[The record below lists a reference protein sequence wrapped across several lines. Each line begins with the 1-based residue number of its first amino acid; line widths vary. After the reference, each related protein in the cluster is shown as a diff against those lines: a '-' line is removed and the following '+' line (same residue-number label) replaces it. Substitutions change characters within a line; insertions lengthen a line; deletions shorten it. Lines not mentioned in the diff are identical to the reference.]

1 MLKLFAK
8 YTVLTILINFF
19 ILFSAKSEVI
29 KDYEIVGNDRIPN
42 ETILMFSNFKIG
54 DDIDENKINIIL
66 KNLYETNFF
75 QNVELKLKNEKLLI
89 LVKENP
95 LIQNI
100 DYNGIKSKKILEEIK
115 KGLNLKSRSS
125 YNQTLLAEDKNKIL
139 NTLQGLGYYFSN
151 IETSIETL
159 DDNKVNISYDI
170 DIGNKAK
177 LKKITFIGDKIY
189 KSSKLKNIIVSEEYK
204 FWKFISGRKYLKED
218 IISLDK
224 RLLRNFYLNKGF
236 YDVKINSSFAKLI
249 ENDEF
254 ELIFN
259 INANKKFFFGKLD
272 LNLPDDYDRENFSN
286 IEKLFSKIEGEPY
299 SLNSVRD
306 ILDEID
312 LIVLSDQ
319 FETINAVVNESFDFD
334 KINLEFTIK
343 ESNKFIVEKINI
355 FGNNITRENVIRNN
369 IILAEGDIYNDILTK
384 KSENNIK
391 SLNIFK
397 SVKANVKDGSEE
409 NSKIIEIEVEEKAT
423 GEIMAGAGVGT
434 GGGTISFGVKENNY
448 LGKGIKF
455 DSNLT
460 LDSESIKGQ
469 IAVNNPNYRNSDKS
483 VFFKIQ
489 SQETDR
495 LEAFGYKT
503 NKTGFSVGT
512 GFEYLNDL
520 NLGLETSTFYEDMET
535 DSSASSKQ
543 KSQAGT
549 YIDTFVGASFDYDKR
564 NQKFKTSKGFRSIYN
579 LDLPV
584 LSDTN
589 TLTNTYRYNFYTE
602 LFEDNIT
609 STSLMFKASNSLSN
623 DNIKLS
629 ERLFIPSRRLRGFE
643 NGKIGPKDGEDF
655 VGGNFISSLNFNS
668 TIPQL
673 FPNAQNFDFVF
684 FVDMANV
691 WGVDYDSS
699 LDEDNDVRSSIGIGV
714 DWLTVVGPM
723 NFSLAQPISKNS
735 GDITET
741 FRFNLGTTF

>member
-1 MLKLFAK
+1 MLKFFAK
-8 YTVLTILINFF
+8 YTFLAL
-19 ILFSAKSEVI
+19 LFNISIIFSGKSEIV
-29 KDYEIVGNDRIPN
+29 KDYDIKGNDRIPT

-54 DDIDENKINIIL
+54 DDLKENEINIIL

-75 QNVELKLKNEKLLI
+75 QNVELKLTNNKLSI
-89 LVKENP
+89 VVKENP

-100 DYNGIKSKKILEEIK
+100 DYNGVKSKKILEEIK
-115 KGLNLKSRSS
+115 KDLNLKSRSS

-139 NTLQGLGYYFSN
+139 GKLQSLGYYFSN

-170 DIGNKAK
+170 DIGKKAK
-177 LKKITFIGDKIY
+177 LKKISFIGNKIY

-224 RLLRNFYLNKGF
+224 RLLKNFYLNRGF

-249 ENDEF
+249 KNDEF

-259 INANKKFFFGKLD
+259 IDANKKFIFGKLN
-272 LNLPDDYDRENFSN
+272 LNLPNDYDQSNFSS
-286 IEKLFSKIEGEPY
+286 IEKLFNKIEGEPY

-319 FETINAVVNESFDFD
+319 FESINATVNESFESD
-334 KINLEFTIK
+334 KINLEFTIN
-343 ESNKFIVEKINI
+343 ETDKFIVEKINI

-369 IILAEGDIYNDILTK
+369 LLLAEGDIYNEILTK

-391 SLNIFK
+391 SLNIFRT
-397 SVKANVKDGSEE
+397 VKANVIDGSEL
-409 NSKIIEIEVEEKAT
+409 NTKVIEIEVEEKAT

-434 GGGTISFGVKENNY
+434 GGGTISFGIKENNY
-448 LGKGIKF
+448 LGKGMKF
-455 DSNLT
+455 DTNLI
-460 LDSESIKGQ
+460 LDSESVKGQ
-469 IAVNNPNYRNSDKS
+469 IMLNNPNYKNSDKS

-495 LEAFGYKT
+495 MESFGYKT

-512 GFEYLNDL
+512 EFEYFNDL

-535 DSSASSKQ
+535 DGTASAKQ

-549 YIDTFVGASFDYDKR
+549 YLDTFIGASFDYDKR

-579 LDLPV
+579 LDLPI
-584 LSDTN
+584 LSETN
-589 TLTNTYRYNFYTE
+589 TLTNTYRYNFYTD

-609 STSLMFKASNSLSN
+609 STNIMFKASNSLTN

-629 ERLFIPSRRLRGFE
+629 ERLFVPSRRLRGFE

-655 VGGNFISSLNFNS
+655 IGGNFMSSINFNS

-684 FVDMANV
+684 FVDVANV

-699 LDEDNDVRSSIGIGV
+699 LDENNDIRSSIGIGV
-714 DWLTVVGPM
+714 DWLTVIGPM

-735 GDITET
+735 GDVTET

>member
-1 MLKLFAK
+1 MLKFFAK
-8 YTVLTILINFF
+8 YTFLAL
-19 ILFSAKSEVI
+19 LFNISIIFSGKSEVV
-29 KDYEIVGNDRIPN
+29 KDYDIKGNDRIPT

-54 DDIDENKINIIL
+54 DDLKENEINIIL

-75 QNVELKLKNEKLLI
+75 QNVELKFTNNKLFI
-89 LVKENP
+89 VVKENP

-100 DYNGIKSKKILEEIK
+100 DYNGVKSKKILEEIK
-115 KGLNLKSRSS
+115 KDLNLKSRSS

-139 NTLQGLGYYFSN
+139 SKLQSLGYYFSI

-170 DIGNKAK
+170 DIGKKAK
-177 LKKITFIGDKIY
+177 LKKISFIGNKIY

-224 RLLRNFYLNKGF
+224 RLLKNFYLNKGF

-249 ENDEF
+249 KNDEF

-259 INANKKFFFGKLD
+259 IDANKKFFFGKLN
-272 LNLPDDYDRENFSN
+272 LNLPNDYDRSNFSS
-286 IEKLFSKIEGEPY
+286 IEKLFNKIEGEPY

-319 FETINAVVNESFDFD
+319 FESINAVVNESFEAD
-334 KINLEFTIK
+334 KINLEFTIN
-343 ESNKFIVEKINI
+343 ETDKFIVEKINI
-355 FGNNITRENVIRNN
+355 YGNNITRENVIRNN
-369 IILAEGDIYNDILTK
+369 LFLAEGDIYNEILTK
-384 KSENNIK
+384 KSENTIK
-391 SLNIFK
+391 SLNIFRT
-397 SVKANVKDGSEE
+397 VKANVKDGNEQ
-409 NSKIIEIEVEEKAT
+409 NTKVIEIEVEEKAT

-434 GGGTISFGVKENNY
+434 GGGTISFGIKENNY
-448 LGKGIKF
+448 LGKGMKF
-455 DSNLT
+455 DTNLI
-460 LDSESIKGQ
+460 LDSESVKGQ
-469 IAVNNPNYRNSDKS
+469 MMVINPNYKNSDKS
-483 VFFKIQ
+483 LFFKIQ

-495 LEAFGYKT
+495 LDSFGYKT
-503 NKTGFSVGT
+503 NKTGFSIGT
-512 GFEYLNDL
+512 EFEYFNDL
-520 NLGLETSTFYEDMET
+520 NLGVETSTFYEDMET
-535 DSSASSKQ
+535 DGTASAKQ

-549 YIDTFVGASFDYDKR
+549 YFDTFIGASFDYDKR

-579 LDLPV
+579 LELPV

-589 TLTNTYRYNFYTE
+589 TFTNTYRYNFYTD

-609 STSLMFKASNSLSN
+609 STSLMFKASNSLTN

-655 VGGNFISSLNFNS
+655 IGGNFMSSINFNS

-684 FVDMANV
+684 FIDVANV

-699 LDEDNDVRSSIGIGV
+699 LDENNDIRSSIGIGV